1 MNPIRA
7 LVGILGQMH
16 DANGKVRVPGFY
28 DGIRKPS
35 AKQLE
40 QWQSLGFDG
49 EEFLDDVGLSVPAG
63 EKRYSVLE
71 QIWARPTMEFNGITG
86 GYQGAG
92 TKTVIPSKAS
102 VKITCR
108 LVPGQDPKKVLKA
121 VEAFIS
127 ERVPKDCRV
136 EFPISH
142 GSTAMAF
149 KPNAPHIVRAA
160 AALQEEWGKPA
171 ALIGMGGSIPIVTSF
186 KTALGMD
193 SLLVGFGLDDDRI
206 HSPNEKYNLTSFRKG
221 ARSWARI
228 LDRLAA

>member
-1 MNPIRA
+1 
-7 LVGILGQMH
+7 
-16 DANGKVRVPGFY
+16 
-28 DGIRKPS
+28 
-35 AKQLE
+35 
-40 QWQSLGFDG
+40 
-49 EEFLDDVGLSVPAG
+49 
-63 EKRYSVLE
+63 
-71 QIWARPTMEFNGITG
+71 
-86 GYQGAG
+86 
-92 TKTVIPSKAS
+92 VIPSKAS

-121 VEAFIS
+121 VEAFVR
-127 ERVPKDCRV
+127 ERVPRDCRV

-142 GSTAMAF
+142 GSTATAF
-149 KPNAPHIVRAA
+149 DTKSPFIARAA